1 MFAGET
7 NHENYHSCVLTYECE
22 DSHPQMQIC
31 IQEEEHKG
39 QKKKRTKDEWITW
52 KRKGKEEWKEKRNT
66 KYNKTYIWTSLENY
80 DLALSSLRKRP

>member
-1 MFAGET
+1 
-7 NHENYHSCVLTYECE
+7 
-22 DSHPQMQIC
+22 MQIC

-39 QKKKRTKDEWITW
+39 QKKKRTKDGWITR